1 MKFQSQMQEMPLLQ
15 KSPSEESPEVP
26 ARSAVPYRLQIPLRQ
41 EDLSRQTASMPVSES

>member
-1 MKFQSQMQEMPLLQ
+1 MQEMPLLQ

-26 ARSAVPYRLQIPLRQ
+26 ARSAAPYRLQIPLRQ

>member
-1 MKFQSQMQEMPLLQ
+1 MQEMPLLQ

-26 ARSAVPYRLQIPLRQ
+26 ARSAVPYRLQIPLHQ